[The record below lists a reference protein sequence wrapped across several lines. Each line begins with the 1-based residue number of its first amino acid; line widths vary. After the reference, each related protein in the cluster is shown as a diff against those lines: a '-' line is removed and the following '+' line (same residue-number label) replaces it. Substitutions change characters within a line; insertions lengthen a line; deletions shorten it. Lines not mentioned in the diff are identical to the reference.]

1 MQSDG
6 VKPTRLRVKKE
17 EAPTTLTEDG
27 IERRYAECGAVDYP
41 ITLVPGTH
49 DRTITRRFLSMRY
62 DGSSQDTFPKIGL
75 ERQAAMASR
84 GIVYT
89 EFLCPLPSWNPY
101 VPLTPGA
108 RGLFFFV
115 GDRDWSIE
123 RPLFVALG
131 RSEWLYIGNYK
142 GSPAESLTAE
152 EWMLQSQTTKGVWV
166 EHILN
171 NSHTDK
177 IRARIHLRKRNNGT
191 NPTVAQVSSLLEK
204 RTAFTVSRNDI
215 LEALQLGEE
224 RIGVICLKPVGFDEH
239 LRSDINQRL
248 SGRNNTLSSSD
259 GVKRMSRAETTEA
272 SSTRSPN
279 ESPNKRKKGD
289 LGPSDDDKNS
299 DDDYSPEAI
308 QSKRSKRS
316 NNM

>member
-6 VKPTRLRVKKE
+6 AKPTRLRVKKE

-27 IERRYAECGAVDYP
+27 IERRYAECGAIDYP

-49 DRTITRRFLSMRY
+49 ERTITRRFLSMRY
-62 DGSSQDTFPKIGL
+62 DGSSQDTFPKISL

-131 RSEWLYIGNYK
+131 RSKWLYIGNYK

-177 IRARIHLRKRNNGT
+177 IRTRIHLRKRNNGT
-191 NPTVAQVSSLLEK
+191 NPTVAQVSSLLEQ
-204 RTAFTVSRNDI
+204 RTTFTVSRNDI
-215 LEALQLGEE
+215 LEAL
-224 RIGVICLKPVGFDEH
+224 
-239 LRSDINQRL
+239 
-248 SGRNNTLSSSD
+248 
-259 GVKRMSRAETTEA
+259 
-272 SSTRSPN
+272 
-279 ESPNKRKKGD
+279 
-289 LGPSDDDKNS
+289 
-299 DDDYSPEAI
+299 
-308 QSKRSKRS
+308 
-316 NNM
+316 